1 MMNHKIKNA
10 LIQDNVDIGPLR
22 ITGSGAYAIVV
33 YKLTQSSATPN
44 IYTLSVYDN
53 SYPTVLIATITIDTS
68 INGGNGNWNAPLWG
82 WGGNFGMQLR
92 DPIST
97 YFNQP
102 ILSNGPLDNSKLNKS
117 FIGNNENIE
126 SEVFVSRNSDIIL
139 TDTLGNSIGVKDS
152 VVFNTIPNAYPII
165 FAGPY
170 YELPSGYHIPS
181 GKYSIDISS
190 FNDSLFHFYLFDN
203 NLTYS
208 YCRSDAASNQSDKL
222 YIDKGISVA
231 SSDQGTK
238 KIELVTTMLSIEYE
252 KVFQLKDIDLKAS
265 DSLQIN
271 EDGDNGLVIKN
282 FGTQKSYDLQ
292 IKHNSNLFSK
302 SFRRHDVVLTQN
314 SSHFFQP
321 VWDSLDITPLKI
333 LIDEDNNGTIDDSL
347 FEQNQTVG
355 FRDEG
360 YLLKPN
366 EFYLSQNFPN
376 PFNPATKIAYQVP
389 HKTFVTLTVYD
400 ILGREIST
408 LVKEEMSMGA
418 HVVEFDASHLPSGI
432 YFYTLRATSFVET
445 KKMILLR

>member
-1 MMNHKIKNA
+1 M
-10 LIQDNVDIGPLR
+10 
-22 ITGSGAYAIVV
+22 
-33 YKLTQSSATPN
+33 
-44 IYTLSVYDN
+44 
-53 SYPTVLIATITIDTS
+53 
-68 INGGNGNWNAPLWG
+68 
-82 WGGNFGMQLR
+82 
-92 DPIST
+92 
-97 YFNQP
+97 
-102 ILSNGPLDNSKLNKS
+102 
-117 FIGNNENIE
+117 
-126 SEVFVSRNSDIIL
+126 
-139 TDTLGNSIGVKDS
+139 
-152 VVFNTIPNAYPII
+152 
-165 FAGPY
+165 
-170 YELPSGYHIPS
+170 
-181 GKYSIDISS
+181 
-190 FNDSLFHFYLFDN
+190 
-203 NLTYS
+203 
-208 YCRSDAASNQSDKL
+208 
-222 YIDKGISVA
+222 
-231 SSDQGTK
+231 
-238 KIELVTTMLSIEYE
+238 
-252 KVFQLKDIDLKAS
+252 
-265 DSLQIN
+265 
-271 EDGDNGLVIKN
+271 
-282 FGTQKSYDLQ
+282 
-292 IKHNSNLFSK
+292 
-302 SFRRHDVVLTQN
+302 VLTQN